1 MTATTHSETPFT
13 PSARLRA
20 LPPYLFAEIDRKK
33 RAKRAAGVDLID
45 LGVGDPDRQ
54 TPGFIIEALRQAV
67 GDPSTHRYAPGRGIP
82 EFRQAAAEFMQR
94 RFGVAADP
102 DRHIISL
109 LGSKEGIGHLPMAVL
124 NPGDAVLVPDPGYPV
139 YTSGAIFSAGE
150 PIPMPLRTDSSWT
163 PDFDAI
169 DADIRS
175 RARLIWA
182 NYPNN
187 PTGATVDVSFFERL
201 HDFAAENDII
211 ACSDHAYSE
220 IYFDSPPPSFWQ
232 AVGADLDATAA
243 IEFHSL
249 SKTFNMTGWRI
260 AFAVGRPDIISAL
273 AAVKDNHDS
282 GTFAAIQRAGAEA
295 LRGYTHPDVTAMR
308 EVYLQRRDA
317 LIPGLRALGCEV
329 APPGAG
335 FFVWAKCPPGVDSM
349 TFVAR
354 CLDEAGVVLIPGAGF
369 SAHTGDWFRAAL
381 TVEVERIKEAVERLM
396 RLAR

>member
-1 MTATTHSETPFT
+1 MTATTQTKPPFS
-13 PSARLRA
+13 PSARLRS
-20 LPPYLFAEIDRKK
+20 LPPYLFAEVDRKK

-45 LGVGDPDRQ
+45 LGVGDPDRP

-67 GDPSTHRYAPGRGIP
+67 TDPATHRYAPGRGVP
-82 EFRQAAAEFMQR
+82 EFRRAAAGFLRE
-94 RFGVAADP
+94 RFGVSADP
-102 DRHIISL
+102 DRHIVSL
-109 LGSKEGIGHLPMAVL
+109 LGSKEGIGHLPLAVL

-139 YTSGAIFSAGE
+139 YTSGAIFSGAE
-150 PIPMPLRTDSSWT
+150 PVPMPLRAAESWT
-163 PDFDAI
+163 PDLDAI
-169 DADIRS
+169 DPDARR

-187 PTGATVDVSFFERL
+187 PTGATVDVTFFDRL
-201 HDFAAENDII
+201 LDFTAAHDII
-211 ACSDHAYSE
+211 AASDHAYSE
-220 IYFDSPPPSFWQ
+220 IYFDSPPPSLWQ
-232 AVGADLDATAA
+232 SPNADLDSTAA

-260 AFAVGRPDIISAL
+260 AFAVGRPDIIDAL

-282 GTFAAIQRAGAEA
+282 GTFAAIQLAGAEA
-295 LRGYTHPDVTAMR
+295 LRGYHHPDVTAMR
-308 EVYLQRRDA
+308 DVYRERRDA

-354 CLDEAGVVLIPGAGF
+354 CLDEAGVVLVPGSGF
-369 SAHTGDWFRAAL
+369 SRHTGDWFRAAL
-381 TVEVERIKEAVERLM
+381 TVEVARIEEAVERLAK
-396 RLAR
+396 LAK